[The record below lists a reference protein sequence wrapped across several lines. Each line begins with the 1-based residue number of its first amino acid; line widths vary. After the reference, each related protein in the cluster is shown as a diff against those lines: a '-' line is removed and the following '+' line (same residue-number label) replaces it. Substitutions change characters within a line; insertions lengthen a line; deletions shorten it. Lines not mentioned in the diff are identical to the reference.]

1 MKKICG
7 LTTLPITIKSFM
19 LGNLNYMADNGYKAY
34 VISQPG
40 EILQKE
46 HLGKVQFIPLLIKH
60 GNVSPLEVLK
70 TIWTLYKIFKKE
82 RFDIIQYATSNAAL
96 YASIAGWMARVP
108 VRIYCQWGI
117 SYTDFHGVYLWFYKL
132 MEKITCIFSTSVQPD
147 SPSNL
152 KFSIQ
157 EGLYKASKGHVLLN
171 GSATGVDLTKY
182 DCSMKKRWNK
192 DIRDMYS
199 VPQDSFVFGFVG
211 RLVPEKGINELLEAF
226 LSINGEKIYLFLV
239 GPVEKNRLDSDRKS
253 VV

>member
-171 GSATGVDLTKY
+171 GSATGVDLTA
-182 DCSMKKRWNK
+182 DT
-192 DIRDMYS
+192 DT
-199 VPQDSFVFGFVG
+199 
-211 RLVPEKGINELLEAF
+211 
-226 LSINGEKIYLFLV
+226 
-239 GPVEKNRLDSDRKS
+239 DR
-253 VV
+253 

>member
-1 MKKICG
+1 
-7 LTTLPITIKSFM
+7 M

-108 VRIYCQWGI
+108 LEFTVSGVFLIQISMGYIYGF
-117 SYTDFHGVYLWFYKL
+117 TNLWRRL
-132 MEKITCIFSTSVQPD
+132 
-147 SPSNL
+147 L
-152 KFSIQ
+152 
-157 EGLYKASKGHVLLN
+157 AS
-171 GSATGVDLTKY
+171 
-182 DCSMKKRWNK
+182 
-192 DIRDMYS
+192 
-199 VPQDSFVFGFVG
+199 
-211 RLVPEKGINELLEAF
+211 F
-226 LSINGEKIYLFLV
+226 LPACNQTAPLI
-239 GPVEKNRLDSDRKS
+239 
-253 VV
+253 

>member
-117 SYTDFHGVYLWFYKL
+117 SYTDFHGYIYGFTNLWRRL
-132 MEKITCIFSTSVQPD
+132 
-147 SPSNL
+147 L
-152 KFSIQ
+152 
-157 EGLYKASKGHVLLN
+157 AS
-171 GSATGVDLTKY
+171 
-182 DCSMKKRWNK
+182 
-192 DIRDMYS
+192 
-199 VPQDSFVFGFVG
+199 
-211 RLVPEKGINELLEAF
+211 F
-226 LSINGEKIYLFLV
+226 LPACNQTAPLI
-239 GPVEKNRLDSDRKS
+239 
-253 VV
+253 